1 MATLAQESQLW
12 MLALYDN
19 KINVGMRFPNEKQP
33 GINYQDICENK
44 WRRKL
49 KIQINIQY
57 IILQRVLQ

>member
-1 MATLAQESQLW
+1 